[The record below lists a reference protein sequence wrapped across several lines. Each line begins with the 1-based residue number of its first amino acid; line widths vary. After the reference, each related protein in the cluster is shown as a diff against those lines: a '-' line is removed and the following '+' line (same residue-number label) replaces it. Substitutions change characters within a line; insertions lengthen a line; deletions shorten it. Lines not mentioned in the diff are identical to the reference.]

1 MPIELWLAFAAAAA
15 ALIVIPGPT
24 VLLVIGYAVSGGL
37 RPAFASLIGV
47 ALGDATAIAVSFL
60 GMGAVLA
67 ASSDLFLIMKW
78 AGAAYLVWLGVK
90 LWRAPVTLPGMG
102 PGVGPDSPRQPPLT
116 MLRTAF
122 TVTVLNPKGILFFT
136 AFMPQFIDPA
146 APAVPQ
152 MLILGGTF
160 VALALSIV
168 TGFAVLGARARH
180 LFRSPAAMR
189 AFNRVGGGVLIG
201 AGALTATLKRV

>member
-1 MPIELWLAFAAAAA
+1 MPVELWLAFAAAAA
-15 ALIVIPGPT
+15 ALILIPGPT

-37 RPAFASLIGV
+37 RPALAGLIGV

-67 ASSDLFLIMKW
+67 TSAELFLIMKW
-78 AGAAYLVWLGVK
+78 AGAAYLVWLGLK
-90 LWRAPVTLPGMG
+90 LWRAPPALPGG
-102 PGVGPDSPRQPPLT
+102 DPVAPRQPSLT

-122 TVTVLNPKGILFFT
+122 MVTVLNPKGILFFT

-146 APAVPQ
+146 APALPQ
-152 MLILGGTF
+152 MMILGGTF

-168 TGFAVLGARARH
+168 TGFAVMGARARH

-189 AFNRVGGGVLIG
+189 TFNRVGGGVLIG

>member
-1 MPIELWLAFAAAAA
+1 MPVELWLAFAAAAA
-15 ALIVIPGPT
+15 ALIIIPGPT

-37 RPAFASLIGV
+37 RPAVASLVGV

-67 ASSDLFLIMKW
+67 TSAELFLVMKW

-90 LWRAPVTLPGMG
+90 LWRAPVTLPG
-102 PGVGPDSPRQPPLT
+102 VDADAPRLPPLT
-116 MLRTAF
+116 MMRTAF

-146 APAVPQ
+146 APALPQ

-160 VALALSIV
+160 VGLALSIV

-201 AGALTATLKRV
+201 AGALTATLKRA